1 MNLLGLDRRGCACTL
16 RGYRRA
22 IRRIAAVACDA
33 GQAMQARTELE
44 RLLFDLEVD
53 VGARRSEIG
62 RTRMTPVEAAV
73 LQPTLA
79 SVWRSL
85 DAIAPR
91 DPPANWQTSLG
102 AALDAIRAA
111 FPALR
116 RWDDGLVAASG
127 A

>member
-1 MNLLGLDRRGCACTL
+1 MNLLGRDRRACACTL

-22 IRRIAAVACDA
+22 IRRIAAIACDA
-33 GQAMQARTELE
+33 GQTLHARTELE

-62 RTRMTPVEAAV
+62 RARMTPIEAAV
-73 LQPTLA
+73 LHPTLA

-91 DPPANWQTSLG
+91 DPPANWQSALG

-116 RWDDGLVAASG
+116 RWDDGLAAVPG